1 MKVLGFGGI
10 FWRSKN
16 IETLKKWYND
26 VLGIPMDNDWNMT
39 IITPGAENKT
49 AFSFFTEDNEYF
61 PQEQSVMLNFQID
74 NMAECLEHLNQCG
87 VPLLKEP
94 EQSEFGTFIWISDPE
109 GRWIEL
115 WEKPTDVQEKS

>member
-16 IETLKKWYND
+16 IDSLKKWYND

-39 IITPGAENKT
+39 IITPGTENET
-49 AFSFFTEDNEYF
+49 AFSFFTEENDYF
-61 PQEQSVMLNFQID
+61 PKEQSVMLNFQVD
-74 NMAECLEHLNQCG
+74 NMAEFLEHLNQRE

-94 EQSEFGTFIWISDPE
+94 EQSEYGTFIWISDPD

-115 WEKPTDVQEKS
+115 WEKSTDVQEKI